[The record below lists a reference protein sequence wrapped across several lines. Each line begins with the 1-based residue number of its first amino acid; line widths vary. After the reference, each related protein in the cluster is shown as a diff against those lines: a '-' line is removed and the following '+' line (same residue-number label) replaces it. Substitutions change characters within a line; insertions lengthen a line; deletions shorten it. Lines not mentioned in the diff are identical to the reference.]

1 MKCLLKIAI
10 CWRCIIRSTFLET
23 HVEKSFVKIVTMCSS
38 LTSFINTSV
47 EALSR
52 SAEMAERMIADRD
65 VSGVRCARRK

>member
-10 CWRCIIRSTFLET
+10 CWRCIIKSTFLET
-23 HVEKSFVKIVTMCSS
+23 NVEKSFVKIFTMCSS

-47 EALSR
+47 EAFSR
-52 SAEMAERMIADRD
+52 SAEMVERMIADRD